1 MITPESATGISASGT
16 PKVHPRMLDVNFAS
30 NRRLDHFLCR
40 AGMCFSA
47 KRSRKHMSAPIK
59 ASFNRELANEADL
72 SMSRASPVDS
82 ANTAEDRRLSESQG
96 NQL

>member
-1 MITPESATGISASGT
+1 
-16 PKVHPRMLDVNFAS
+16 
-30 NRRLDHFLCR
+30 
-40 AGMCFSA
+40 
-47 KRSRKHMSAPIK
+47 MSAPIK

-96 NQL
+96 NQLSWRSGLSVINPNFADLGPSAHRLAFCCRRAEFSPAKETKETKDLF